1 MRISEILKNF
11 CYDLFETFM
20 QMNALKRDHANTK
33 HVQVGRGGKRGKTAG
48 RGTKGQNARS
58 GHRKRPE
65 LRDII
70 KKIPKLRGHGKNR
83 AKSAY
88 VKNRPFAIN
97 LNLIN
102 AAFESGA
109 SVNVETLR
117 QMKLINAAKTPAGV
131 KILGNGDVT
140 KKFNFSNVTVS
151 ESAKE
156 KIVAAGGSVA

>member
-1 MRISEILKNF
+1 
-11 CYDLFETFM
+11 M
-20 QMNALKRDHANTK
+20 QMNSLKRAHANTK

-83 AKSAY
+83 AKSSF
-88 VKNRPFAIN
+88 VKDRAITIN
-97 LNLIN
+97 LKSIE
-102 AAFESGA
+102 AKFTDGSA
-109 SVNVETLR
+109 VNVETLR
-117 QMKLINAAKTPAGV
+117 AAKLITASKTPAGI
-131 KILGNGDVT
+131 KILGNGEIT
-140 KKFNFSNVTVS
+140 KKLSFSNVSVS

-156 KIVAAGGSVA
+156 KIIKAGGSVE